1 MSWRR
6 IGRLSFIA
14 IAAISISWS
23 LLYLPHLRDSP
34 KWYGD
39 ETLTLIIG
47 KALFAGHA
55 ADRAIKISFW
65 HPSYSYQPGYAWIA
79 GGSAWLFNGDILGA
93 RLLNAF
99 LALAIAL
106 TIYLGG
112 RGVLGHFPAWFGAL
126 MFLGYSQSVI
136 HFRWIYPHNAVAFG
150 LLIALLA
157 ILRRSR
163 PKVDW
168 IAGAGLGIAAM
179 SHPLFI
185 HGMIAALLS
194 RIRRPRSWLGLATP
208 AAVVT
213 FLSLVCALFRYWPE
227 QWLFQDLSELFD
239 FYLASSSQSGF
250 GMKAIENIRA
260 FYFHDF
266 FHIGAAVGGVLC
278 CRRRLYPIS
287 VFVFV
292 ISALL
297 LQNRQNIPIFYYQAV
312 TFLPALSLAWSGGL
326 RVLVNCLRRVARGSR
341 TVARSAAVCGLILP
355 LVLIGRT
362 VPESLSGRLIS
373 RNDFWVTQIPEE
385 VEQAS
390 RWLNERLGKS
400 DLVICNPNIAW
411 LLHCRVADL
420 MQATAWRGTPTFTF
434 ERPVSRER
442 FLFPADVSK
451 ARYVVVGDIDK
462 RWTFLQ
468 PGVANISKQLIDEKW
483 PVVWQGPFYLI
494 LENPNLKSN

>member
-1 MSWRR
+1 MSCRR
-6 IGRLSFIA
+6 IRRLSFIA
-14 IAAISISWS
+14 IALISLSWS
-23 LLYLPHLRDSP
+23 LLYLPHLRNSP

-47 KALFAGHA
+47 KALFAGHPS
-55 ADRAIKISFW
+55 DRAMKISFW
-65 HPSYSYQPGYAWIA
+65 HPSYSYQPGYAWMV
-79 GGSAWLFNGDILGA
+79 GGIAWLFNGDILGA

-99 LALAIAL
+99 LALAIGL
-106 TIYLGG
+106 TIYVGG
-112 RGVLGHFPAWFGAL
+112 RGILGHFPAWFGAL

-150 LLIALLA
+150 LLITLLA

-168 IAGAGLGIAAM
+168 MAGAGLGIAAM

-194 RIRRPRSWLGLATP
+194 RIKQPRSWFRLATP
-208 AAVVT
+208 PTIVI

-227 QWLFQDLSELFD
+227 HWLFQDLSDLFE
-239 FYLASSSQSGF
+239 FYLASSSQSGS
-250 GMKAIENIRA
+250 GIKAVENIRV
-260 FYFHDF
+260 FYCYDF
-266 FHIGAAVGGVLC
+266 FHIGAAVGGFLC
-278 CRRRLYPIS
+278 LRRRLYPIAI
-287 VFVFV
+287 FVFV

-312 TFLPALSLAWSGGL
+312 TFLPALSLAWSGGF
-326 RVLVNCLRRVARGSR
+326 RVLLSWLRRFGRGST
-341 TVARSAAVCGLILP
+341 TVSRSAATIGLILAM
-355 LVLIGRT
+355 LSIGRA
-362 VPESLSGRLIS
+362 VPESLSGHLIS

-385 VEQAS
+385 VEHAS
-390 RWLNERLGKS
+390 RWLNERVAQS

-420 MQATAWRGTPTFTF
+420 MQATAWRGKRTFTF

-442 FLFPADVSK
+442 FLFPADVNE
-451 ARYVVVGDIDK
+451 ARYVVVGDIDQ

-468 PGVANISKQLIDEKW
+468 PGVADIAYQLADEKW
-483 PVVWQGPFYLI
+483 PVVWQGRFYLI
-494 LENPNLKSN
+494 LENPNLKAN

>member
-1 MSWRR
+1 MSSRR
-6 IGRLSFIA
+6 IRRLNFIA
-14 IAAISISWS
+14 IALISVSWS

-47 KALFAGHA
+47 KALFAGHPS
-55 ADRAIKISFW
+55 DRAMRISFW
-65 HPSYSYQPGYAWIA
+65 HPSYSYQPGYAWLV
-79 GGSAWLFNGDILGA
+79 GGIAWLFNGDIFGA

-99 LALAIAL
+99 LALAIGV
-106 TIYLGG
+106 TIYIGG
-112 RGVLGHFPAWFGAL
+112 RGVVGHFPAWFGAL

-150 LLIALLA
+150 LLISVLA

-168 IAGAGLGIAAM
+168 VAGAGLGIAAM

-185 HGMIAALLS
+185 HGMIAAILS
-194 RIRRPRSWLGLATP
+194 RLRQPRSWLRIATP
-208 AAVVT
+208 AAIIIL
-213 FLSLVCALFRYWPE
+213 LSLICALFRYWPE
-227 QWLFQDLSELFD
+227 HWLFQDLSELFD
-239 FYLASSSQSGF
+239 FYLASSSQSGS
-250 GMKAIENIRA
+250 GTKAVENIKA

-266 FHIGAAVGGVLC
+266 FHIGAAIGAALSL
-278 CRRRLYPIS
+278 RPRLYPIAI
-287 VFVFV
+287 FAFV

-312 TFLPALSLAWSGGL
+312 TFLPILSLAWSGGF
-326 RVLVNCLRRVARGSR
+326 RVVLSWLRRLAHGSWMLS
-341 TVARSAAVCGLILP
+341 RSAAIMGLFFPI
-355 LVLIGRT
+355 VLIVRT
-362 VPESLSGRLIS
+362 APESFSGRLIS

-390 RWLNERLGKS
+390 QWLNERLEQS

-411 LLHCRVADL
+411 LLRCRVADL
-420 MQATAWRGTPTFTF
+420 MQATAWRGTRTFTF

-442 FLFPADVSK
+442 FLYPADVGK

-462 RWTFLQ
+462 RWTLLQ
-468 PGVANISKQLIDEKW
+468 PGVADIANQLVAEKW
-483 PVVWQGPFYLI
+483 PVVWQGRFYFI
-494 LENPNLKSN
+494 LENPNLKAD